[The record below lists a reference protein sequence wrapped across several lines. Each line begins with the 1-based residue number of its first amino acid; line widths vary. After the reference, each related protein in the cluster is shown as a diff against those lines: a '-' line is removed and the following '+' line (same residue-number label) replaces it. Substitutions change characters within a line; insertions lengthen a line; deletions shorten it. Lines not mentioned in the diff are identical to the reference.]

1 MREEEKIMSDNLD
14 RIHYQ
19 SSNSLETNI
28 LISEIRSLKLELI
41 DLKTEIGRLKTEIK
55 RSKIASIPSTVTKTV
70 PNTTGPLPRF
80 RNVSLI

>member
-28 LISEIRSLKLELI
+28 LISEIRSMLVKNIL
-41 DLKTEIGRLKTEIK
+41 
-55 RSKIASIPSTVTKTV
+55 
-70 PNTTGPLPRF
+70 
-80 RNVSLI
+80 